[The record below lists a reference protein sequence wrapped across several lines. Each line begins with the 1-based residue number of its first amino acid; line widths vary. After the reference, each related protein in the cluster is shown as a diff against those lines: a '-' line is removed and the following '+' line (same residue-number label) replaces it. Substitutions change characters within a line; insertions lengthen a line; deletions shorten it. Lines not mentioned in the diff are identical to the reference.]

1 MTTEAIET
9 PFGMG
14 TLIST
19 RMRDGKG
26 RQRKIFHIHID
37 LEGSQGL
44 TQHARVLTLVVQ
56 PSGGVDV
63 KMPQGITKG
72 LAVLNW
78 VYQQASWDDSEV
90 LKLHA

>member
-1 MTTEAIET
+1 MTTQAIET

-14 TLIST
+14 TLTTSKARSRRGGLI
-19 RMRDGKG
+19 R
-26 RQRKIFHIHID
+26 IFHLHLD

-44 TQHARVLTLVVQ
+44 TQNARVLTLVVQ

-78 VYQQASWDDSEV
+78 LCTEGLTDV
-90 LKLHA
+90 